1 VTPPPRAPP
10 RTHLQLPAASP
21 PWPSSA
27 APRVWWIPVGRGG
40 CGEKTVVDND
50 ERFAVPVDVAGI
62 ITVFLIL
69 REKRVGVSLPP
80 SRRRSGKVAVNF
92 NA

>member
-1 VTPPPRAPP
+1 MG
-10 RTHLQLPAASP
+10 S
-21 PWPSSA
+21 
-27 APRVWWIPVGRGG
+27 GG

-69 REKRVGVSLPP
+69 REERVRVSLPP
-80 SRRRSGKVAVNF
+80 SRRRKLCIAVNF
-92 NA
+92 